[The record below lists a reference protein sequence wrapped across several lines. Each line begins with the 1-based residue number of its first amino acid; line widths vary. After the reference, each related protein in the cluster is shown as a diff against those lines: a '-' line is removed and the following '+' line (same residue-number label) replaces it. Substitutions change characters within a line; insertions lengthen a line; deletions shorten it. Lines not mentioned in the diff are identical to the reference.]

1 MGVFRLMTL
10 VRSASITAND
20 AKWDS
25 VRSRMRRSN
34 NNGSD
39 DEVDFNDIEL
49 ERIDG
54 LILRPKQ
61 CLGNLVKEA
70 KKSGR

>member
-1 MGVFRLMTL
+1 MGVNRLMTL
-10 VRSASITAND
+10 VRSASRTADD

-25 VRSRMRRSN
+25 VRSRMNRRPN
-34 NNGSD
+34 ENASD
-39 DEVDFNDIEL
+39 DEVQFEDL

-54 LILRPKQ
+54 LILRPKRY
-61 CLGNLVKEA
+61 LSSLFKEA